1 MTAVQLVALIVVA
14 VGGTATVL
22 TRDPFRQAVVGG
34 IYAVGLAFLFVV
46 FQAPEVALSEI
57 VIGMVGLPAMILFAL
72 SRLREEDR

>member
-1 MTAVQLVALIVVA
+1 MTALQLVALAVVG

-22 TRDPFRQAVVGG
+22 TRDPFRQAIVGG
-34 IYAVGLAFLFVV
+34 VYAGALGILFIV

-72 SRLREEDR
+72 SRIRDEDR